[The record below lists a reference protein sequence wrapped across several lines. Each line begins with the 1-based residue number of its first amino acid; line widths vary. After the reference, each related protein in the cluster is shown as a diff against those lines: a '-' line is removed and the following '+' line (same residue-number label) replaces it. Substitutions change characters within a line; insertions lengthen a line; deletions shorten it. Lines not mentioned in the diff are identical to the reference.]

1 MLRSSLLLSSQL
13 LQERLTTTE
22 EERDHLSALLHEMN
36 ETLSSSEQ
44 KRLSEQQAHLE
55 QLKAAEGETARLR
68 DRVEELIAEL
78 SLSQDQRAVSE
89 HHMQC
94 VCSELRATPL
104 SLSCVCPS

>member
-13 LQERLTTTE
+13 LQERLTSTE
-22 EERDHLSALLHEMN
+22 GERDHLRALLHEMN

-55 QLKAAEGETARLR
+55 QLKVAEGETARLR
-68 DRVEELIAEL
+68 DRVEELMAEL
-78 SLSQDQRAVSE
+78 SLSRDQRAVSE

-94 VCSELRATPL
+94 VCSELRTTP
-104 SLSCVCPS
+104 LSCVCLS